1 MKTASLSL
9 GYELFIGIRYLRA
22 RRRETFI
29 SLITVISILGVMI
42 GVMTLNVVMAVMTG
56 FEETLR
62 DRLLGINAHVSLV
75 KSGDQIRD
83 YERLL
88 AAVDGV
94 NGVVAASPSIYGQ
107 VMLTAGPRVAGV
119 VVRGV
124 DPDRVNRV
132 VDIEKYIKEGSLS
145 SLKQPQPLRVEDR
158 TVLLPGLILGTR
170 LANQL
175 GVFPGTPVQV
185 VSPLGSPTAI
195 GVIPKVRR
203 FMVAGIFNSGM
214 SEIDTTLVY
223 MNLADAQT
231 FFELEGAVTNI
242 EIRVRDV
249 YRASAVADE
258 LQRKLGFP
266 YFAEDWSRLWPN
278 LFSALKLEKT
288 VYFLVLL
295 LMVLIGAFNIIS
307 TLIMVVMEKRKDIAI
322 LRSMGATR
330 RSIRK
335 IFLIKGFVIGF
346 VGTVLGV
353 LLGLAICVLIQKYQ
367 FIELPKDVF
376 LISTVPVRIYLSN
389 FLLVGLA
396 SLMVCVLASLYPA
409 RQAAQLDPVE
419 IIRYE

>member
-1 MKTASLSL
+1 MN
-9 GYELFIGIRYLRA
+9 YELFIGLRYLRA

-62 DRLLGINAHVSLV
+62 DRLLGINAHISLV

-83 YERLL
+83 YDKLVELVGRE
-88 AAVDGV
+88 D
-94 NGVVAASPSIYGQ
+94 GVVAASPSIYGQ

-124 DPDRVNRV
+124 DPARVNQV
-132 VDIEKYIKEGSLS
+132 VDIEKYIREGNLQNLTRS
-145 SLKQPQPLRVEDR
+145 QPLRIDDR
-158 TVLLPGLILGTR
+158 TVLLPGILLGTR

-175 GVFPGTPVQV
+175 GVFPGSPLQV

-203 FMVAGIFNSGM
+203 FVVVGIFDSGM
-214 SEIDTTLVY
+214 SEIDSTLVY
-223 MNLADAQT
+223 MNLADAQK
-231 FFELEGAVTNI
+231 FFETEGAVTNI

-249 YRASAVADE
+249 YQAKTIADH
-258 LQRKLGFP
+258 LQQKLGFP

-278 LFSALKLEKT
+278 LFSALRLEKT

-295 LMVLIGAFNIIS
+295 LMVLIGAFNIVS

-322 LRSMGATR
+322 LQSMGATR

-335 IFLIKGFVIGF
+335 IFLLKGCVIGT

-353 LLGLAICVLIQKYQ
+353 FLGLAICLLIEKYH

-389 FLLVGLA
+389 FLLVACASLIVCLLA
-396 SLMVCVLASLYPA
+396 SIYPA

>member
-1 MKTASLSL
+1 MK
-9 GYELFIGIRYLRA
+9 YEWFIGLRYLKA
-22 RRRETFI
+22 RRQETFI

-42 GVMTLNVVMAVMTG
+42 GVMTLNIVMAVMTG

-62 DRLLGINAHVSLV
+62 DRLLGINAHIALI
-75 KSGDQIRD
+75 KSGDQLRD
-83 YERLL
+83 YEKL
-88 AAVDGV
+88 VDQIRRE

-124 DPDRVNRV
+124 DPDRVNEV
-132 VDIEKYIKEGSLS
+132 IDIQKYMTAGSLQN
-145 SLKQPQPLRVEDR
+145 LKQPQSIRVDDR
-158 TVLLPGLILGTR
+158 TVLLPGLIVGSR

-175 GVFPGTPVQV
+175 GVFPGSPLQV

-203 FMVAGIFNSGM
+203 FIVVGIFKTDM
-214 SEIDTTLVY
+214 SEIDSTLVF
-223 MNLADAQT
+223 MNLKDAQK
-231 FFELEGAVTNI
+231 FFELDDAATNI
-242 EIRVRDV
+242 EIRVKDV
-249 YRASAVADE
+249 YQARQIADDI
-258 LQRKLGFP
+258 QRQLGFP

-278 LFSALKLEKT
+278 LFSALRLEKT

-295 LMVLIGAFNIIS
+295 LMVLVGAFNIVS

-322 LRSMGATR
+322 LQSMGATR
-330 RSIRK
+330 ESIRR
-335 IFLIKGFVIGF
+335 IFLFKGCVIGV
-346 VGTVLGV
+346 VGTTLGV
-353 LLGLAICVLIQKYQ
+353 LLGLAVCLLIQKYR

-389 FLLVGLA
+389 YLLVAFASLLVCLLA
-396 SLMVCVLASLYPA
+396 SIYPA
-409 RQAAQLDPVE
+409 RQAAKLDPVE

>member
-1 MKTASLSL
+1 MK
-9 GYELFIGIRYLRA
+9 YEWFIGLRYLKA
-22 RRRETFI
+22 RRQETFI

-42 GVMTLNVVMAVMTG
+42 GVMTLNIVMAVMTG

-62 DRLLGINAHVSLV
+62 DRLLGINAHIALI
-75 KSGDQIRD
+75 KSGDQLRD
-83 YERLL
+83 YEKL
-88 AAVDGV
+88 VDQIRRE

-124 DPDRVNRV
+124 DPDRVNEV
-132 VDIEKYIKEGSLS
+132 IDIQKYMTAGSLQN
-145 SLKQPQPLRVEDR
+145 LKQPQSLRVDDR
-158 TVLLPGLILGTR
+158 TVLLPGLIVGSR

-175 GVFPGTPVQV
+175 GVFPGSPLQV

-203 FMVAGIFNSGM
+203 FIVVGIFKTDM
-214 SEIDTTLVY
+214 SEIDSTLVF
-223 MNLADAQT
+223 MNLKDAQK
-231 FFELEGAVTNI
+231 FFELEDAATNI
-242 EIRVRDV
+242 EIRVKDV
-249 YRASAVADE
+249 YQARQIADDI
-258 LQRKLGFP
+258 QRQLGFP

-278 LFSALKLEKT
+278 LFSALRLEKT

-295 LMVLIGAFNIIS
+295 LMVLVGAFNIVS

-322 LRSMGATR
+322 LQSMGATR
-330 RSIRK
+330 ESIRR
-335 IFLIKGFVIGF
+335 IFLFKGCVIGV
-346 VGTVLGV
+346 VGTTLGV
-353 LLGLAICVLIQKYQ
+353 LLGLAVCLLIQKYH

-389 FLLVGLA
+389 YLLVAFASLLVCLLA
-396 SLMVCVLASLYPA
+396 SIYPA
-409 RQAAQLDPVE
+409 RQAAKLDPVE